1 MSATLIPAQIR
12 TRIRAS
18 LAIARER
25 REHDTAMS
33 DARVRDEHFAARSRA
48 MASGHGDCPFCA

>member
-1 MSATLIPAQIR
+1 MPAITIPSQIR
-12 TRIRAS
+12 TRIRAT

-48 MASGHGDCPFCA
+48 MAAGHGDCPFCA